1 MHPLLINEAPLQV
14 LPSLAQ
20 AIGLNEAL
28 ILQQIHY
35 WLNPNHNKNLMDG
48 RYWVYNTYEQW
59 QAQFPFWCPR
69 TIRSAMNKLE
79 ETGLVITFVKQNDF
93 RKIKHY
99 SINYAVLDKVQAN
112 LAVPESFIAS
122 EPENETMPPG
132 EEEESIQEMLTVW
145 NDTVQSQLL
154 PGQPAILTPK
164 RTDGFV
170 TLRAAF
176 AKRGLSWRAYCKKVA
191 TTRFLMGENTS
202 GFKVTLDWALN
213 FNNACKVLEGGI
225 YDKPAPTTDKPVSHN
240 DDWTTLAEEIKT
252 FLPINTYTQDWL
264 KVCQH
269 LVKTI
274 GASTFRSWFLQQ
286 VHLVSING
294 DTATLAVGSNF
305 RKAWLYN
312 HYHDQLK
319 AALCQVYPSINHIE
333 FQLLTNPAF

>member
-1 MHPLLINEAPLQV
+1 
-14 LPSLAQ
+14 
-20 AIGLNEAL
+20 
-28 ILQQIHY
+28 
-35 WLNPNHNKNLMDG
+35 
-48 RYWVYNTYEQW
+48 
-59 QAQFPFWCPR
+59 
-69 TIRSAMNKLE
+69 
-79 ETGLVITFVKQNDF
+79 
-93 RKIKHY
+93 
-99 SINYAVLDKVQAN
+99 
-112 LAVPESFIAS
+112 
-122 EPENETMPPG
+122 MPPG

-164 RTDGFV
+164 RTDGLV

-191 TTRFLMGENTS
+191 NTRFLMGENTS

-213 FNNACKVLEGGI
+213 FNNACKVLEGAI
-225 YDKPAPTTDKPVSHN
+225 YDKPVPLPTPNNETLNN
-240 DDWTTLAEEIKT
+240 DDWAKFAEEIKAL
-252 FLPINTYTQDWL
+252 LPTNAYTQDWL

-312 HYHDQLK
+312 HYRDQLK

-333 FQLLTNPAF
+333 FQLCPNPAF